1 MRQTV
6 IDRTNRCRPGWLAVA
21 LVALT
26 AAARGQPNWYM
37 GAVAGYAVAPATT
50 ATHGADK
57 ADTGFKPGAT
67 LGVVGGQDL
76 YEHVSGEFRYL
87 FRFSDLKVAQGGTE
101 VRFAGRAHLFHYDL
115 LVQARGRS
123 APVRPY
129 LAVGVGLKLYQGT
142 DEEAAFQPLSRFA
155 ILTRTRQVVAMVSL
169 GGGVRIR
176 IGERSWLRWELR
188 DCLTPFPKNVIAPGR
203 GAKISGWVHDLVP
216 MASIGVSF

>member
-1 MRQTV
+1 MRV
-6 IDRTNRCRPGWLAVA
+6 PGQGR
-21 LVALT
+21 
-26 AAARGQPNWYM
+26 AAAQARGWRLAALLVLATVAWAQPKWYL
-37 GAVAGYAVAPATT
+37 GATAGYAIAPAST
-50 ATHGADK
+50 ATQGAEK

-76 YEHVSGEFRYL
+76 YEHLSGEFRYL

-115 LVQARGRS
+115 LIMARKRS
-123 APVRPY
+123 DPVRPY
-129 LAVGVGLKLYQGT
+129 LAVGGGVKLYQGT
-142 DEEAAFQPLSRFA
+142 GEEAAFQPLSRFA
-155 ILTRTRQVVAMVSL
+155 ILTRTRQVVGMASF
-169 GGGVRIR
+169 GGGVRIQ

-188 DCLTPFPKNVIAPGR
+188 DCLTPFPKTVIAPGR